1 MFVERCISSYDLIK
15 DDDRASL
22 SRETM
27 NDYLMVRVNIPKLAS
42 FDMRRA
48 VIKFLRQKNR
58 RPHSVDIIKYKSQR
72 WFTGVFAEASEW
84 QPPPK
89 LLPPKL

>member
-22 SRETM
+22 SRDTM
-27 NDYLMVRVNIPKLAS
+27 NDYLMVRVNMPVLAS

-48 VIKFLRQKNR
+48 VIKYLKQKDR
-58 RPHSVDIIKYKSQR
+58 RPHFVDIAKYKSQR
-72 WFTGVFAEASEW
+72 WFTGVFVEANER
-84 QPPPK
+84 
-89 LLPPKL
+89 